1 MAKKTAA
8 QLDREINKAL
18 SKAFD
23 KQPTASNDQLWA
35 YHATTPTSLVQ
46 IRRRGLQ
53 PRAQPKQHRGEARAT
68 SRPAIFF
75 APTHEHAR
83 VWGPV
88 ILRFPWP
95 DESYED
101 PYSDSTLVDGEVMAT
116 HHYAFESVP
125 PTRIEE
131 FVRGRWTPVGDP

>member
-8 QLDREINKAL
+8 QLDREIMVVRRSRLFVESLAQRL
-18 SKAFD
+18 V
-23 KQPTASNDQLWA
+23 LWA